1 MKTLWW
7 AIGGVAAL
15 VLSPVTVTADSWRDD
30 VVAPRPKL
38 VTLDYVNAEVTDVIR
53 ALSAQSGVN
62 VVLNPSVKGQITVHL
77 RQKTVEEAMTVI
89 TNAAG
94 LGAKKIN
101 DTYVIAPR
109 AEMRQTMERLGQTR
123 RITLEHLTA
132 QNAADMVQN
141 AFADLTARPQ
151 GKAVQL
157 IGAPE
162 DLDAAQKLI
171 QQNDAVSP
179 DEEKVSEKII
189 LKFRGPKEASSS
201 LTKILPGLTVEPA
214 GNALV
219 IGGTR
224 PQVEM
229 ARRSLEMIDVA
240 GTPDADSRVYTI
252 KYASAPQ
259 LIRLLQQAV
268 PEVLVI
274 SGPES
279 YAPPKPA
286 FSPIS
291 GKFVGFD
298 VSAAGENRD
307 GTTGPGGAGALLT
320 PPIPGGGTGGDKEF
334 ASTTG
339 PINKNALS
347 LLLRGQPNV
356 LEQAMKVL
364 ALMDT
369 PPVQMTVEAKIVD
382 TSPEYTANIG
392 VEWKWNPFEFIERP
406 KQSGGAT
413 PDTRPL
419 PVGPLGFGDYG
430 RVQFNPTATLNALIT
445 DKKAKLLANPS
456 ITVINDQ
463 DASIFIG
470 DTLRFQA
477 LAQSA
482 PTTGAVYTVVEV
494 PVGIILLVHP
504 RVNDDGH
511 ITLRVRPVVSTVGNF
526 VNGLPQT
533 SAREAETTVR
543 VKDGDT
549 LVIGGLIREED
560 SRTIT
565 KVPLLGDLP
574 LVGKLFRN
582 DLRNKRRSEIMVFLT
597 IKLNKT

>member
-1 MKTLWW
+1 
-7 AIGGVAAL
+7 
-15 VLSPVTVTADSWRDD
+15 
-30 VVAPRPKL
+30 
-38 VTLDYVNAEVTDVIR
+38 
-53 ALSAQSGVN
+53 
-62 VVLNPSVKGQITVHL
+62 
-77 RQKTVEEAMTVI
+77 
-89 TNAAG
+89 
-94 LGAKKIN
+94 
-101 DTYVIAPR
+101 
-109 AEMRQTMERLGQTR
+109 
-123 RITLEHLTA
+123 
-132 QNAADMVQN
+132 
-141 AFADLTARPQ
+141 
-151 GKAVQL
+151 
-157 IGAPE
+157 
-162 DLDAAQKLI
+162 
-171 QQNDAVSP
+171 
-179 DEEKVSEKII
+179 
-189 LKFRGPKEASSS
+189 
-201 LTKILPGLTVEPA
+201 
-214 GNALV
+214 
-219 IGGTR
+219 
-224 PQVEM
+224 
-229 ARRSLEMIDVA
+229 
-240 GTPDADSRVYTI
+240 
-252 KYASAPQ
+252 
-259 LIRLLQQAV
+259 
-268 PEVLVI
+268 
-274 SGPES
+274 
-279 YAPPKPA
+279 
-286 FSPIS
+286 
-291 GKFVGFD
+291 
-298 VSAAGENRD
+298 
-307 GTTGPGGAGALLT
+307 
-320 PPIPGGGTGGDKEF
+320 
-334 ASTTG
+334 
-339 PINKNALS
+339 
-347 LLLRGQPNV
+347 
-356 LEQAMKVL
+356 MKVL

-406 KQSGGAT
+406 KQSGGGT